1 MKIGMFDS
9 GIGGITVLKEALLRL
24 PNVDYIYY
32 SDNIHAPY
40 GTKDKNVVKDYVQNV
55 VEFLIK
61 QGATVIV
68 IACNTAT
75 SIAASSLREQYDIP
89 IIGMEPA
96 VKLALLNKK
105 QGRILV
111 TATPLTL
118 QEEKY
123 QNLVHHFDINNR
135 VDSLPLPRLVDFA
148 ENFIFD
154 ERVTQYLEE
163 TLSSYDL
170 TKYKGIVLGCTHF
183 VYFKDLFRKIV
194 PPHVELYD
202 GNTGTI
208 KHLCSLIGDKLNK
221 DNSAKGQV
229 TLYYSEKED
238 KNHTILNKYL
248 SI

>member
-9 GIGGITVLKEALLRL
+9 GIGGITVLKEALHTL
-24 PNVDYIYY
+24 PDVDYIYY

-40 GTKDKNVVKDYVQNV
+40 GTKDKDEVKSYVHNV
-55 VEFLIK
+55 VEFLIE
-61 QGATVIV
+61 QGASVIV

-75 SIAASSLREQYDIP
+75 SIAASTLRQTYDIP

-96 VKLALLNKK
+96 VKVALENKK

-118 QEEKY
+118 KEEKY
-123 QNLVHHFDINNR
+123 QNLVHSFDKNNR
-135 VDSLPLPRLVDFA
+135 VDSLPLPELVDFA
-148 ENFIFD
+148 EKFIFD
-154 ERVTQYLEE
+154 ERVTEYLKEK
-163 TLSSYDL
+163 LSSYDL

-183 VYFKDLFRKIV
+183 VYFREIIRRII

-202 GNTGTI
+202 GNAGTVN
-208 KHLCSLIGDKLNK
+208 HLRSIVESQIENHQDT
-221 DNSAKGQV
+221 KGQV
-229 TLYYSEKED
+229 IFYYSGKED
-238 KNHTILNKYL
+238 KEHKILNKYL

>member
-9 GIGGITVLKEALLRL
+9 GIGGITVLKEALYAL
-24 PNVDYIYY
+24 PNMDYIYY

-40 GTKDKNVVKDYVQNV
+40 GTKDKDEVNNYVHNV
-55 VEFLIK
+55 VEFLLE

-75 SIAASSLREQYDIP
+75 SIAASSLRQTYNIP

-96 VKLALLNKK
+96 VKVALENKE

-118 QEEKY
+118 KEEKY
-123 QNLVHHFDINNR
+123 QNLVHNFDKNNS
-135 VDSLPLPRLVDFA
+135 VDSLPLPELVDFA

-154 ERVTQYLEE
+154 ERATEYLKEK
-163 TLSSYDL
+163 LSSYDL

-183 VYFKDLFRKIV
+183 VYFRELFKEII

-202 GNTGTI
+202 GNAGTVN
-208 KHLCSLIGDKLNK
+208 HLRSIIESQIDKYQNT
-221 DNSAKGQV
+221 KGRI
-229 TLYYSEKED
+229 TFYYSGKED
-238 KNHTILNKYL
+238 KEHKILSKYL
-248 SI
+248 NI